1 MVIWKTVAALV
12 GSLSWV
18 LSDREKQDRR
28 RHKRTIFSVLLLLCT
43 VSFCM
48 HKKYIKIHFHFG
60 HLVFG
65 MHDILVIP
73 ESAISFFWPRKYV
86 LKYNMT
92 STLSNIFYI
101 LIISLRGK
109 HFSINSLK
117 NINFAWYSVVCV
129 PIY

>member
-1 MVIWKTVAALV
+1 MAALV

-28 RHKRTIFSVLLLLCT
+28 DKRTIFSVLLLLCT

-73 ESAISFFWPRKYV
+73 ESAISFLFDQG
-86 LKYNMT
+86 NM
-92 STLSNIFYI
+92 
-101 LIISLRGK
+101 
-109 HFSINSLK
+109 
-117 NINFAWYSVVCV
+117 
-129 PIY
+129 